1 MAELVELLIDDMVA
15 LTFGVVEII
24 GFIDIVEF
32 MVTLFIIDDNS
43 VGEMVPFTVAL
54 GVAGMLE
61 FITVFEVF
69 EASVVMTEPV
79 ELLIGD
85 VVAFTFGMVE
95 VIGFIIIVEIIV
107 AFIIDDDLVAE
118 MVLFI
123 IARGV
128 ADMLAFIPI
137 FEVFDASVVMVE
149 FVELLIGNIVALTFG
164 VVEVIGFIDIVEFMV
179 TLFIIDDNSVGEM
192 VPFTVALGVAGMLE
206 FITVFEVFEA
216 SVVMTEPVELL
227 IGDVVAFT
235 FGVVEVIGFII
246 IVEIIVAFII
256 DDDLVAEMVLFII
269 ARGVADML
277 AFIPIFEVFDA
288 SVVMVEFV
296 ELLIGN
302 IVAFTFGAV
311 EFIGFIDIVEIMV
324 TFIIDDDFVVIGEM
338 VLLIITLGLADML
351 AFITIF
357 IVLEAFVVMVEFVEL
372 LIGDMVA
379 FILTDGLEAFIVVGM
394 VITTTVELNVL
405 FSCDMFFFTATDI
418 VAVFGNLDKLEL
430 IIIIDALVREG
441 TVSFSV
447 GDIVLITKAECML
460 IFGVGEMKV
469 LVAIVGRIVLYGDC
483 MLLFSSGVVTL
494 GRIDMVALLS
504 IVVAGTVKFVGEEL
518 ETFILSVVLLTGGI
532 VIL

>member
-1 MAELVELLIDDMVA
+1 
-15 LTFGVVEII
+15 
-24 GFIDIVEF
+24 
-32 MVTLFIIDDNS
+32 
-43 VGEMVPFTVAL
+43 
-54 GVAGMLE
+54 
-61 FITVFEVF
+61 
-69 EASVVMTEPV
+69 
-79 ELLIGD
+79 
-85 VVAFTFGMVE
+85 
-95 VIGFIIIVEIIV
+95 
-107 AFIIDDDLVAE
+107 
-118 MVLFI
+118 
-123 IARGV
+123 
-128 ADMLAFIPI
+128 
-137 FEVFDASVVMVE
+137 
-149 FVELLIGNIVALTFG
+149 
-164 VVEVIGFIDIVEFMV
+164 
-179 TLFIIDDNSVGEM
+179 
-192 VPFTVALGVAGMLE
+192 
-206 FITVFEVFEA
+206 
-216 SVVMTEPVELL
+216 
-227 IGDVVAFT
+227 
-235 FGVVEVIGFII
+235 
-246 IVEIIVAFII
+246 
-256 DDDLVAEMVLFII
+256 
-269 ARGVADML
+269 
-277 AFIPIFEVFDA
+277 
-288 SVVMVEFV
+288 
-296 ELLIGN
+296 
-302 IVAFTFGAV
+302 
-311 EFIGFIDIVEIMV
+311 
-324 TFIIDDDFVVIGEM
+324 
-338 VLLIITLGLADML
+338 ML

-504 IVVAGTVKFVGEEL
+504 IVVAGTIKFVGEEL